1 MTNNIGQINRSI
13 LYILISGLATIGLAG
28 TAIDTQNTVPEQ
40 LSQEDKKIA
49 RILKTINDFKA
60 SLAGG
65 PIDEIPSQDGSTFE
79 DGIYYEIGKTLSLS
93 RKFYRLRHRILDDNP
108 ISLEEVTHNKKLREF
123 LVQLAN
129 KSLSVGMRLND
140 LIVIM
145 KQYLILKSADKSRHL
160 LAWARLIK
168 VTQYTCASNIQM
180 LYFAM
185 LLVKDFGHMIQIKSL
200 EKIKT
205 LLLSY
210 IAEADKYNEQE
221 NRYEPINDV
230 QLTQNDT
237 NKILDRALVDI
248 KRLKI
253 HTPQR
258 SRCTCCTLLYQYDS
272 SLVSIMEPESFA
284 KKKKLLIGCIDELIE
299 EVKNMKPIITVHV

>member
-60 SLAGG
+60 SPEGG
-65 PIDEIPSQDGSTFE
+65 PIDEIPSENGSTFE
-79 DGIYYEIGKTLSLS
+79 DEIYYEIGKTLSLS

-129 KSLSVGMRLND
+129 KNHYVGMHLND
-140 LIVIM
+140 LIVTM
-145 KQYLILKSADKSRHL
+145 KQYLILKSADKSKHL

-168 VTQYTCASNIQM
+168 VMQHIYAPNTQVV
-180 LYFAM
+180 YFAM
-185 LLVKDFGHMIQIKSL
+185 LMVKDFGHMIQIKSL
-200 EKIKT
+200 QKIKR

-253 HTPQR
+253 HTPR
-258 SRCTCCTLLYQYDS
+258 WPRFSCCTHSYQYDS
-272 SLVSIMEPESFA
+272 SLVSIVESKGFA
-284 KKKKLLIGCIDELIE
+284 KKKKLLIACIDELIE
-299 EVKNMKPIITVHV
+299 EVKNMKPIITVV

>member
-28 TAIDTQNTVPEQ
+28 TAIDTQ

-65 PIDEIPSQDGSTFE
+65 PIDEILSENESTFE
-79 DGIYYEIGKTLSLS
+79 DEIYYEVGKTLSLS

-108 ISLEEVTHNKKLREF
+108 ISLEEVTRNKKLREF
-123 LVQLAN
+123 LVQVAN
-129 KSLSVGMRLND
+129 KNHYVGMHLND
-140 LIVIM
+140 LIVTM
-145 KQYLILKSADKSRHL
+145 KQYLILKSADKSKHL

-168 VTQYTCASNIQM
+168 VMQHIYAPNTQVV
-180 LYFAM
+180 YFAM
-185 LLVKDFGHMIQIKSL
+185 LMVKDFGHMIQIKSL
-200 EKIKT
+200 QKIKR

-253 HTPQR
+253 HAPLWSR
-258 SRCTCCTLLYQYDS
+258 FSRCTFYQYDS
-272 SLVSIMEPESFA
+272 SLVSIVESKGFA
-284 KKKKLLIGCIDELIE
+284 KKKKLLIACIDELIE
-299 EVKNMKPIITVHV
+299 EVKNMKPIITVV